1 MEEPFQTVASDV
13 DMELNACAARQFLA
27 RNSARNSAQF
37 GAILSRP
44 LRRLRRYREKMEAI
58 NEGSKAE
65 ASMADTTKALASTIS
80 ALPELQRKKGEI
92 DAHMN
97 IATCLLEQ
105 IKSRSLD
112 SFYSIEECVMERR
125 SLPKDDRATLTQP
138 MADGEGGGSVDDRSA
153 SSCSRCTR
161 SRA

>member
-1 MEEPFQTVASDV
+1 
-13 DMELNACAARQFLA
+13 
-27 RNSARNSAQF
+27 
-37 GAILSRP
+37 
-44 LRRLRRYREKMEAI
+44 
-58 NEGSKAE
+58 
-65 ASMADTTKALASTIS
+65 MADTTKALASTIS

-125 SLPKDDRATLTQP
+125 SLPKDDRATLTQL
-138 MADGEGGGSVDDRSA
+138 MADGEGGGSVDDRL
-153 SSCSRCTR
+153 RLFLLLTDLLLRRLPHGPRR
-161 SRA
+161 STLVHPR